1 MNTDGTRKPRPL
13 PAPPTAPDLSAMEP
27 GTAGALKWAL
37 QDAELFAHQCLRA
50 RDRAVHAVKRAAM
63 LKEGAADVVCRVRGC
78 ARSLARAGSTP
89 GVPAPVEHFASES
102 VTGRLARA
110 V

>member
-1 MNTDGTRKPRPL
+1 MNAAEGAKKPKPL
-13 PAPPTAPDLSAMEP
+13 PAPPTAPDLSTMEP

-63 LKEGAADVVCRVRGC
+63 LKEGAADVVCRVR
-78 ARSLARAGSTP
+78 
-89 GVPAPVEHFASES
+89 
-102 VTGRLARA
+102 
-110 V
+110 